1 MAQDGICAGGYG
13 GGTVSNCCS
22 MGDLSVIN
30 GTSSKTVGA
39 IIKGGSYDIHKNCY
53 YLSGIQGM
61 FTLSAKEGD
70 KVFYKTSE
78 NEEDMTTEKVVEKL
92 NEYIRL
98 KGVLEEGDTE
108 VDTAGWCRWK
118 VGENNLP
125 ELELEWEWDPTA
137 GENGTGAFVKVNN

>member
-1 MAQDGICAGGYG
+1 MTQSGLIAKRS
-13 GGTVSNCCS
+13 T
-22 MGDLSVIN
+22 L
-30 GTSSKTVGA
+30 T
-39 IIKGGSYDIHKNCY
+39 NCY
-53 YLSGIQGM
+53 YLDGIDENVGL
-61 FTLSAKEGD
+61 TPETGAT
-70 KVFYKTSE
+70 VFYKTSE

-125 ELELEWEWDPTA
+125 ELELEWEWNPTA